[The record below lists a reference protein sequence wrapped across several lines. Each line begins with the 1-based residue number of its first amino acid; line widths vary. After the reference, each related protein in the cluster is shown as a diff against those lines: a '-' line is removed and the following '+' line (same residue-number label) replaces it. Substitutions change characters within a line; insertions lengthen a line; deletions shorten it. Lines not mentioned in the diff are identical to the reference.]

1 MMSYSLM
8 SSATTSVLRR
18 LIKSIRPHLG
28 LMTIAIISEVLRQ
41 VSGIGVAVLGAVL
54 FSMAVAGTITD
65 RLYPYAAAMI
75 LLGLARGSFGYLG
88 PYLAHV
94 AAYRMLVS
102 LRDEFYR
109 VIEPLAPARLARR
122 RTGDLITTAI
132 SDIEFLE
139 LFFAHTAGPT
149 VVALIIPILSLSAL
163 ASMNFNLAKI
173 QLLFLAL
180 LALMPRLAFYLGSA
194 LGDRMRSKLADL
206 HSHVLDGLQAMKE
219 ILAFGYAKR
228 RQEELSSNTDAL
240 ISLQARQ
247 AKNSGVQSAISVS
260 IVSSGIIIILMTGS
274 QLVATGELA
283 AGDLPIA
290 TILAASVFTSMM
302 SVVEVS
308 KQLSLAFAAAR
319 RLFVILDEVPSVRDD
334 GRSALPGPEELSIS
348 FKNVAF
354 GYNPDEK
361 MVLTDL
367 SFDVPAGSTVALV
380 GMSGAGKSTVIS
392 LLMRYWDP
400 TSGRIMLGGRDL
412 KSYPCQELRKCFS
425 VVAQDI
431 FLFNDTVRENIR
443 LGRADASDGEVEAAA
458 TKALIHDFIISLPQG
473 YDTMV
478 GERGMRLS
486 GGERQRIAIAR
497 ALLKDAPILV
507 LDEATSSLDTES
519 ERAIKNTLERERAGS
534 TTLMIAHRLS
544 TVVDADCIIV
554 MEEGRVTERGRHG
567 ELMALGGRYARLVAA
582 QSSSNN

>member
-1 MMSYSLM
+1 MSYSLM
-8 SSATTSVLRR
+8 SSATASVLRR

-554 MEEGRVTERGRHG
+554 MEEGRVTEQGRHG

>member
-1 MMSYSLM
+1 MMPHSFLSP
-8 SSATTSVLRR
+8 ATVSVLRR
-18 LIKSIRPHLG
+18 LIRSIRPHLG
-28 LMTIAIISEVLRQ
+28 LMTIAIISEVFRQ

-54 FSMAVAGTITD
+54 FSMAVAGTAAD
-65 RLYPYAAAMI
+65 SLYPYAGAMI

-94 AAYRMLVS
+94 AAYRMLVT

-109 VIEPLAPARLARR
+109 IIEPLAPARLARR
-122 RTGDLITTAI
+122 RTGDLITAAI

-149 VVALIIPILSLSAL
+149 VVAVIVPVLSLSAL
-163 ASMNFNLAKI
+163 ASMNLDLAKI
-173 QLLFLAL
+173 LLIFLAL

-194 LGDRMRSKLADL
+194 LGDRMRSELADL

-219 ILAFGYAKR
+219 ILAFGYAQR
-228 RQEELSSNTDAL
+228 RLEELSRNTDAL
-240 ISLQARQ
+240 IALQARQ
-247 AKNSGVQSAISVS
+247 AKNSGIQSAISVS

-274 QLVATGELA
+274 QLVAGGELS

-319 RLFVILDEVPSVRDD
+319 RLFSILDELPAVRDE
-334 GRSALPGPEELSIS
+334 GSSALPGPEELSIS
-348 FKNVAF
+348 FNNLAF
-354 GYNPDEK
+354 GYNAKEK

-367 SFDVPAGSTVALV
+367 SFEVPAGSTVALV

-400 TSGRIMLGGRDL
+400 PSGRIMLGGRDL
-412 KSYPCQELRKCFS
+412 KSYPLEELRKCFS
-425 VVAQDI
+425 VVAQDV

-458 TKALIHDFIISLPQG
+458 AKALIHDFITSLPQG
-473 YDTMV
+473 YDTTV
-478 GERGMRLS
+478 GERGIRLS

-507 LDEATSSLDTES
+507 LDEATSSLDAES
-519 ERAIKNTLERERAGS
+519 ERAIKNTLMRERSGH
-534 TTLMIAHRLS
+534 TTIMIAHRLS
-544 TVVDADCIIV
+544 TVVDADRIIV
-554 MEEGRVTERGRHG
+554 MQEGRATEQGRHE

-582 QSSSNN
+582 QSGCKS